1 MSQIIS
7 SLNRKSFY
15 RSTYWKKSIGIKI
28 LVGFFVFYLSIS
40 LLILGFNIPA
50 LLQEYFP
57 GQNVIRA
64 FNQNLW
70 FYFIFSAILRQLF
83 QQIPI
88 VNSIPLLV
96 LPFKKKKIAQ
106 HLVNKSFFHIIN
118 FLPLLFLL
126 PFTFGPV
133 LEEYELA
140 NTLGW
145 LINLIGLTLVDHL
158 IGIWLKR
165 FSFYKEKMS
174 AIILGLGVGLFAL
187 SFFNIIPLS
196 NWVGQYFQAVLIYP
210 ALSVVPFLLVVLLY
224 RFNLNEIARGLYLD
238 SRLIPAEKDVNIH
251 AFSWTDKFGSIG
263 KYISL
268 ELKMITRNKRIRTA
282 FMSVIFILFYGF
294 FIYGNPSMANGDFSL
309 IFIGILITGSFSI
322 SYGQF
327 TPAWHSKYFPFLMTR
342 DFGLKNM
349 LKTQYFLFMAST
361 LIAFIF
367 STVYLIYGPKVL
379 FFNFLS
385 ALFNIGITS
394 HIVLWM
400 GSFST
405 KPIDLSQ
412 SSFFNYQGTG
422 ASVWIMSL
430 IIILG
435 PILYYGLL
443 SMLLEDVWCY
453 LVFGL
458 TGVGGIVFHESI
470 MNRILIRYKKNK
482 HRMLYSYRQTT

>member
-1 MSQIIS
+1 MAQIIS
-7 SLNRKSFY
+7 SLNRKSFF
-15 RSTYWKKSIGIKI
+15 RSSYWKRSVGIKI
-28 LVGFFVFYLSIS
+28 LVGFFVLYLSMIF
-40 LLILGFNIPA
+40 LILGFNIQTI
-50 LLQEYFP
+50 LQAYFP
-57 GQNVIRA
+57 EQNVIKT
-64 FNQNLW
+64 FNENLW
-70 FYFIFSAILRQLF
+70 FYFIFSALLRQLF
-83 QQIPI
+83 QELPI

-118 FLPLLFLL
+118 FLPLLFFL
-126 PFTFGPV
+126 PFTFDTV
-133 LEEYELA
+133 LGEYELL
-140 NTLGW
+140 NTMGW
-145 LINLIGLTLVDHL
+145 LINLVGLILVDHL
-158 IGIWLKR
+158 IAIWLKR

-174 AIILGLGVGLFAL
+174 AVILGLGVGLFLL
-187 SFFNIIPLS
+187 SFYNLIPLS
-196 NWVGQYFQAVLIYP
+196 NWVGQYFHAVLNYP
-210 ALSVVPFLLVVLLY
+210 VLSVAPYFLVVALY
-224 RFNLNEIARGLYLD
+224 RFNQNELAKGMYLD
-238 SRLIPAEKDVNIH
+238 SRMMPAEKDVKIH
-251 AFSWTDKFGSIG
+251 AFSWTDKLGAIG

-268 ELKMITRNKRIRTA
+268 ELKMITRNKRTRTA
-282 FMSVIFILFYGF
+282 FTSVIFLLLYGF
-294 FIYGNPSMANGDFSL
+294 VIYGNSSMTNHNFFL
-309 IFIGILITGSFSI
+309 VLIGILITGSFSI

-342 DFGLKNM
+342 NFGLKNM
-349 LKTQYFLFMAST
+349 LNAQYFLFMAST

-367 STVYLIYGPKVL
+367 STIYLIYGTKVL

-385 ALFNIGITS
+385 ALFNIGVTS

-400 GSFST
+400 GAFST

-422 ASVWIMSL
+422 ASVWMMAL

-435 PILYYGLL
+435 PILYYVLL
-443 SMLLEDVWCY
+443 SLLLEDIWCY

-470 MNRILIRYKKNK
+470 MNKILIRYKRNK